1 MADVAM
7 RGGFKR
13 DLRRWRRRSRLV
25 RGARLLLPVAMVGLL
40 GAATGQVIWRTVTA
54 ADRAPERPQAQIRM
68 LNPRFFGQ
76 SSEGRAFL
84 ITARSAVR
92 DDADLK
98 RVLLDDPTLTLG
110 TDEPKPTRVTAKNGV
125 YREDNLKLV
134 LRGDV
139 RMDDGGGYRF
149 ASDEAFVDT
158 KTGVITGETLLQGE
172 GPTGQVKSN
181 AYSVYD
187 KGDRIVFRGGVK
199 TRLDRVD
206 GDGN

>member
-1 MADVAM
+1 M

-25 RGARLLLPVAMVGLL
+25 RAARLALPVAVVALL
-40 GAATGQVIWRTVTA
+40 GSAIGQVVWRTMTA
-54 ADRAPERPQAQIRM
+54 AERGPEKPQSQIRM
-68 LNPRFFGQ
+68 LNPRFYGQ
-76 SSEGRAFL
+76 SNDGRAFL

-98 RVLLDDPTLTLG
+98 RVLLDDPTMTLG
-110 TDEPKPTRVTAKNGV
+110 IDEPKPSRVTSKSGV

-158 KTGVITGETLLQGE
+158 KTGVITGESVLQGE

-187 KGDRIVFRGGVK
+187 KGDRIVFRGGVR
-199 TRLDRVD
+199 TRLDRVG
-206 GDGN
+206 GDEN